1 MSSSTT
7 STTPRTVAPIPTQC
21 AYDFV
26 AIPEI
31 LGRSDA
37 QAEAEIVAAR
47 PYPVSSSDRHP
58 RVFDHWGRLHLN
70 RDGLGELDGVST
82 DEEDRAEIEHCS
94 SGGHANSASDREVIL
109 QSADDSSG

>member
-47 PYPVSSSDRHP
+47 PYPVSSSD
-58 RVFDHWGRLHLN
+58 N